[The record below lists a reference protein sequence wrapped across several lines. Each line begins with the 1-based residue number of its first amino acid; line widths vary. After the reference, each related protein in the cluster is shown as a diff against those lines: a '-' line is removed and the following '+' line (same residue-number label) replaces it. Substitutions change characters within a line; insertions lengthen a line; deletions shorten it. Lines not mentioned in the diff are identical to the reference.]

1 MRRKQPAEPPQPG
14 LGEGGV
20 SPLAG
25 GSTEGAG
32 AGLSGGGGGDDDGEG
47 ADSNSMPPG
56 AARDAAGWIRRKR
69 RRGRR
74 GTSEDDDEGRPAGGR
89 IPAARPGGVAGAKR
103 APEGVGGGGAQLV
116 LGRGDRDEGGLGA
129 GLNRP

>member
-1 MRRKQPAEPPQPG
+1 VQKNRSYIGRVLVTPHFQQDPGRISPAI
-14 LGEGGV
+14 
-20 SPLAG
+20 PLAG

-103 APEGVGGGGAQLV
+103 APEGVGGGG
-116 LGRGDRDEGGLGA
+116 RS
-129 GLNRP
+129 

>member
-74 GTSEDDDEGRPAGGR
+74 GTSEDDDEGRPAG
-89 IPAARPGGVAGAKR
+89 ADPGGAAGWSRRSEAGAR
-103 APEGVGGGGAQLV
+103 GGWGGAQLV